1 VVYHFYL
8 VISFSSGLYDGLGAV
23 KHRVSGKYQDIHG
36 VRVGRAKIKKTIFF
50 KKQKLYSG
58 ICTLDY
64 KTNPMSLIQQNHK
77 KTMHAWAMFDWA
89 NSAYALVISTAIF
102 PGYFE
107 EYTPEVI
114 QIGGMEISNTAL
126 YSYSVSFA
134 FILIALLSPMLSGIA
149 DASGRRLFFL
159 KFFTILGSL
168 ACSSLFFFD
177 GPGNWWLGT
186 GGFIIATVGFAGSL
200 VFYDS
205 FLPLIATEDK
215 YNELSARGFTL
226 GYLGSVI
233 LLIFILLMIMQP
245 AWFLLPDGQMGA
257 RVGFLLVGFWWFGF
271 SQYTFVHLPADQ
283 RLETDRGLWFS
294 GYKELKQAWA
304 KVEDN
309 IEIRTFLL
317 AFFFYSAGV
326 QTVIYLATLFAKTEL
341 GFGTSELIFVVLILQ
356 LVAIVGARLF
366 SWLGNR
372 RGNRFSILVMIWI
385 WIIICAGAY
394 FTYDKN
400 TFYFLAAMVGMVM
413 GGIQSLS
420 RASYSFLIPEKSH
433 DTTSY
438 FSFYD
443 VVYKVAIVGGTFLF
457 GLVDH
462 LTNNMRYSVLVL
474 ALLFV
479 AGMVFMWKT
488 KILSSSGPVTQE
500 G

>member
-1 VVYHFYL
+1 M
-8 VISFSSGLYDGLGAV
+8 
-23 KHRVSGKYQDIHG
+23 
-36 VRVGRAKIKKTIFF
+36 
-50 KKQKLYSG
+50 
-58 ICTLDY
+58 
-64 KTNPMSLIQQNHK
+64 PLIQQNHQ

-107 EYTPEVI
+107 EYTPELI
-114 QIGGMEISNTAL
+114 RMGGLEVSNTAL

-134 FILIALLSPMLSGIA
+134 FICIALLSPLLSGIA

-159 KFFTILGSL
+159 KFFTIIGSI

-177 GPGNWWLGT
+177 GPASWWLGT
-186 GGFIIATVGFAGSL
+186 TGFVVATVGFAGSL

-205 FLPLIATEDK
+205 FLPLIVTEDK
-215 YNELSARGFTL
+215 YNELSAKGFTL

-233 LLIFILLMIMQP
+233 LLVFILLMIMQP
-245 AWFLLPDGQMGA
+245 AWFLLPNGQMGA
-257 RVGFLLVGFWWFGF
+257 RVGFLLVGIWWLGF
-271 SQYTFVHLPADQ
+271 SQYTFLHLPADQ
-283 RLETDRGLWFS
+283 RLETKKGLWFS
-294 GYKELKQAWA
+294 GYKEISQAWN
-304 KVEDN
+304 KVKGHR
-309 IEIRTFLL
+309 EIRLFLL
-317 AFFFYSAGV
+317 AFLFYSAGV
-326 QTVIYLATLFAKTEL
+326 QTIIYLATLFAKTEL
-341 GFGTSELIFVVLILQ
+341 GFGTSELILVVLILQ
-356 LVAIVGARLF
+356 LVAIGGARLF
-366 SWLGNR
+366 SWLGNQ
-372 RGNRFSILVMIWI
+372 RGNRFSILTMIWI
-385 WIIICAGAY
+385 WILICAGAY

-400 TFYFLAAMVGMVM
+400 TFYVLAALVGMVM

-420 RASYSFLIPEKSH
+420 RASYSFLIPEKTH

-479 AGMVFMWKT
+479 VGIYFMWKT
-488 KILSSSGPVTQE
+488 RILSSVTTTPQV